1 LAWWT
6 VDLLRAS
13 MPDGV
18 PRVAT
23 IAVDLRVLAAAAA
36 TALVTG
42 LIFGLGPALQLSRP
56 DLARGLRG
64 GARSGT
70 SARQRLRS
78 ALVVAEV
85 ALAVVLLVGAAL
97 FIGSFVSLLRID
109 PGFSFDRVLTAQIS
123 PRVESTTNPR
133 DRSAALADIVDRVS
147 RIPGVVHASILS
159 GYLPFSDGISI
170 SSFPLPGRSDLR
182 IAELSM
188 KRVTPEYHRALR
200 IPLLRGRLFSAS
212 DRDGSP
218 DVAILNETA
227 AKRFFPGED
236 PVGRVFNGAAI
247 VGVVADVRQNSLE
260 RETLPEMYKPL
271 AQGRAAGGELVV
283 RTTGDPYDLLPAVR
297 AAVYAVLPDVP
308 LRNITTMEQ
317 TFAKRIAQRR
327 LNMLLL
333 GLFGL
338 LGLVI
343 AAVGIY
349 GLMAFVVAQRTREIG
364 VRMALGAS
372 RSTVVT
378 LVMVRALAL
387 VLSGLLVGG
396 VASWY
401 LSAAARAFL
410 FRLEPTDFR
419 AYAAAAA
426 AILLAALAATAIPA
440 RRAASVDPVVALRA
454 E

>member
-1 LAWWT
+1 ML
-6 VDLLRAS
+6 
-13 MPDGV
+13 
-18 PRVAT
+18 VA
-23 IAVDLRVLAAAAA
+23 
-36 TALVTG
+36 
-42 LIFGLGPALQLSRP
+42 
-56 DLARGLRG
+56 
-64 GARSGT
+64 
-70 SARQRLRS
+70 
-78 ALVVAEV
+78 AEV

-97 FIGSFVSLLRID
+97 FIGSFMSLMRID
-109 PGFSFDRVLTAQIS
+109 PGFSPENVLTAQIT
-123 PRVESTTNPR
+123 PRVASTTSPA
-133 DRSAALADIVDRVS
+133 DRSAALAEIVDHVS
-147 RIPGVVHASILS
+147 RIPGVVRASILS
-159 GYLPFSDGISI
+159 GNLPFSGGITTT
-170 SSFPLPGRSDLR
+170 SFPLPGRSDLQV
-182 IAELSM
+182 AELSM
-188 KRVTPEYHRALR
+188 KRVTPGYHQALGIR
-200 IPLLRGRLFSAS
+200 LIRGRLFSAA
-212 DRDGSP
+212 DRQGSQ

-236 PVGRVFNGAAI
+236 PIGRVFDGAVIAGI
-247 VGVVADVRQNSLE
+247 VADVHQTSLE
-260 RETLPEMYKPL
+260 QETLPEMYTPL
-271 AQGRAAGGELVV
+271 AQGQAMGGELVV
-283 RTTGDPYDLLPAVR
+283 RTTGDPYAVLGAVR

-317 TFAKRIAQRR
+317 MLAKRIAQRR

-372 RSTVVT
+372 RSIVVSM
-378 LVMVRALAL
+378 VMRRAFGL
-387 VLSGLLVGG
+387 VLSGLVVGS

-419 AYAAAAA
+419 AYAAAVVS
-426 AILLAALAATAIPA
+426 ILVAALAATALPA